1 MSITEVKVPD
11 IGDFESVEIIE
22 VICKKGDTVCS
33 FTDCGSNSRN
43 KSKGWGKGFCRKPD
57 FEDGNY

>member
-22 VICKKGDTVCS
+22 VICKKGDTVSVCS

-43 KSKGWGKGFCRKPD
+43 KSKGWGKGFR
-57 FEDGNY
+57 